1 MIKTFVCLFVHAGFA
16 FWSSFSQAGSIDLFQ
31 QLIHFALPLAAAHA
45 VSRLALS
52 FAAPLQQQQQ
62 QHLQQPPAA
71 AKASALHPSITVTP
85 LISDW
90 ARAFCSVSF
99 GAKTKVRRMGK
110 RTVRKSFM
118 IT

>member
-1 MIKTFVCLFVHAGFA
+1 
-16 FWSSFSQAGSIDLFQ
+16 
-31 QLIHFALPLAAAHA
+31 LPLAAEQA

-71 AKASALHPSITVTP
+71 AKASLLHPSIAVNP
-85 LISDW
+85 LFSDW

-118 IT
+118 I

>member
-71 AKASALHPSITVTP
+71 AKASALHPP
-85 LISDW
+85 LFSDW